1 MTEQIFLLPGEM
13 DWRREPTVIA
23 TLLGS
28 CVAVCLHDR
37 THGWGGMNHFMVPD
51 RGQGPA
57 LEAGKCGDSAV
68 AALLRLAEM
77 AGCRR
82 SDLTAQLYGGG
93 AVVGHLASVG
103 QAGLGNI
110 GDRNVA
116 AARTAL
122 AAAGIRIERHD
133 TGGTQGRRVRFDT
146 ASGTATVTPIAS
158 TEERA
163 GREQRLREFAQRR
176 IRVLV
181 VDDSATIRRLIRAVI
196 ETSDDLEVADEA
208 ADPFEARERI
218 LSQAPDVISLDLI
231 MPNLDG
237 LSFLRRLMRFKPIPV
252 VVVSTIAQQGSTMRA
267 KVLEAGAVGV
277 IDKEELRLYQGGAA
291 GAAALL
297 LPALRSAA
305 ATVVKVRS

>member
-1 MTEQIFLLPGEM
+1 MPDQIFLLPGEM
-13 DWRREPTVIA
+13 DWRREPCVLA

-28 CVAVCLHDR
+28 CVAVCLHDPGK
-37 THGWGGMNHFMVPD
+37 GWGGMNHFMVPS
-51 RGQGPA
+51 RGQGPS

-77 AGCRR
+77 SGSRR
-82 SDLTAQLYGGG
+82 GDLVAQVFGGG

-116 AARTAL
+116 AARAAL
-122 AAAGIRIERHD
+122 VAAGVRIQRHD

-146 ASGTATVTPIAS
+146 ASGNATVAAIAS
-158 TEERA
+158 TEQRAVREER
-163 GREQRLREFAQRR
+163 LKEFAARR

-181 VDDSATIRRLIRAVI
+181 VDDSATIRRIIRSVI
-196 ETSDDLEVADEA
+196 EASDDLEVADEA

-218 LSQAPDVISLDLI
+218 LSQAPDVLTLDLI

-237 LSFLRRLMRFKPIPV
+237 LSFLRRLMRFKPIPT
-252 VVVSTIAQQGSTMRA
+252 VVVSTIAQQGSSMRA
-267 KVLEAGAVGV
+267 KVLEAGAVAV
-277 IDKEELRLYQGGAA
+277 IDKEDLRLYQGAA
-291 GAAALL
+291 GTADLL

-305 ATVVKVRS
+305 TTAVKARP

>member
-1 MTEQIFLLPGEM
+1 MPDQIFLLPGEM
-13 DWRREPTVIA
+13 DWRREPCVLA

-28 CVAVCLHDR
+28 CVAVCLHDPGK
-37 THGWGGMNHFMVPD
+37 GWGGMNHFMVPN
-51 RGQGPA
+51 RGQGPS
-57 LEAGKCGDSAV
+57 LEAGKCGDSAI

-77 AGCRR
+77 SGSRR
-82 SDLTAQLYGGG
+82 GDLVAQVFGGG

-116 AARTAL
+116 AARAAL
-122 AAAGIRIERHD
+122 VAAGVRIQRHD

-146 ASGTATVTPIAS
+146 ASGNATVAAIAS
-158 TEERA
+158 TEQRAVREER
-163 GREQRLREFAQRR
+163 LKEFAARR

-181 VDDSATIRRLIRAVI
+181 VDDSATIRRIIRSVI
-196 ETSDDLEVADEA
+196 EASDDLEVADEA

-218 LSQAPDVISLDLI
+218 LSQAPDVLTLDLI

-237 LSFLRRLMRFKPIPV
+237 LSFLRRLMRFKPIPT

-267 KVLEAGAVGV
+267 KVLEAGAVAV
-277 IDKEELRLYQGGAA
+277 IDKEDLRLYQGAA
-291 GAAALL
+291 GTSDLL

-305 ATVVKVRS
+305 TTAVKARP

>member
-1 MTEQIFLLPGEM
+1 MPDQIFLLPGEM
-13 DWRREPTVIA
+13 DWRREPCVLA

-28 CVAVCLHDR
+28 CVAVCLHDPAK
-37 THGWGGMNHFMVPD
+37 GWGGMNHFMVPS
-51 RGQGPA
+51 RGQGPS

-77 AGCRR
+77 SGSRR
-82 SDLTAQLYGGG
+82 GDLVAQVFGGG

-116 AARTAL
+116 AARAAL
-122 AAAGIRIERHD
+122 VAAGVRIQRHD

-146 ASGTATVTPIAS
+146 ASGSATVTTIAS
-158 TEERA
+158 TEQRAVREER
-163 GREQRLREFAQRR
+163 LKEFAARR

-181 VDDSATIRRLIRAVI
+181 VDDSATIRRIIRSVI
-196 ETSDDLEVADEA
+196 EASDDLEVADEA

-218 LSQAPDVISLDLI
+218 LSQAPDVLTLDLI

-237 LSFLRRLMRFKPIPV
+237 LSFLRRLMRFKPIPT

-267 KVLEAGAVGV
+267 KVLEAGAVAV
-277 IDKEELRLYQGGAA
+277 IDKEDLRLYQGATGTAD
-291 GAAALL
+291 LL
-297 LPALRSAA
+297 LPTLRSAA
-305 ATVVKVRS
+305 TAVVRARP